1 MYFLSRL
8 WFLKTNYL
16 SFFLWFQFYFI
27 DLCFVDHESFCL
39 VTYEG
44 GTLISVANL
53 TVVVNTNICSW
64 VTHSGRGLDENFE
77 INWPNIFLMYW
88 R

>member
-1 MYFLSRL
+1 MLVWFNIYFLL
-8 WFLKTNYL
+8 NKFN
-16 SFFLWFQFYFI
+16 Q
-27 DLCFVDHESFCL
+27 LCKVYGLVDHESFCL